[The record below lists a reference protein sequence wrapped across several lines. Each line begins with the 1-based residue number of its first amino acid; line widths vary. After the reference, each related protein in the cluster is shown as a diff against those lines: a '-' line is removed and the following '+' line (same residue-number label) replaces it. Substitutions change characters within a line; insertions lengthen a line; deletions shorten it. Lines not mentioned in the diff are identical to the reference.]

1 LFIILSGVAGAL
13 SWLLYFFA
21 IKNGPVGGVVAI
33 DRTSVIF
40 ALLLSAL
47 FLGESLTLKTA
58 LGGGL
63 ILAGALLVAL

>member
-1 LFIILSGVAGAL
+1 M
-13 SWLLYFFA
+13 
-21 IKNGPVGGVVAI
+21 
-33 DRTSVIF
+33 
-40 ALLLSAL
+40 SAL